1 MHALEKDGVS
11 AFLPLVQIEIVILL
25 LHFELCEFT
34 PTFCKRSNRL
44 TLFCESQLMVL
55 KLLYIEITICC
66 LYEFTPTI
74 M

>member
-34 PTFCKRSNRL
+34 PTSCKRSNRL
-44 TLFCESQLMVL
+44 TLFRESQLMVL
-55 KLLYIEITICC
+55 KLLYIEITIC

>member
-1 MHALEKDGVS
+1 MHTLEKDGVS

-34 PTFCKRSNRL
+34 PFCKRSNRL

-55 KLLYIEITICC
+55 KLLYIEITIC